1 MKGAKSK
8 PKVVFWFLNRHVFFR
23 GNPRIANGRQCSQ
36 SSSSKKK
43 RISRILSEHYYIGN
57 KSLSLDSELECDIF
71 YRSLKTIVD
80 RRSQKGLRS
89 FAIIWK
95 HAYAIVC
102 DRDHAIKRGSCDHM
116 ETKVLRSKRIP

>member
-1 MKGAKSK
+1 M
-8 PKVVFWFLNRHVFFR
+8 F
-23 GNPRIANGRQCSQ
+23 
-36 SSSSKKK
+36 SSGETRVLQTEDSVHSLAVLKKK